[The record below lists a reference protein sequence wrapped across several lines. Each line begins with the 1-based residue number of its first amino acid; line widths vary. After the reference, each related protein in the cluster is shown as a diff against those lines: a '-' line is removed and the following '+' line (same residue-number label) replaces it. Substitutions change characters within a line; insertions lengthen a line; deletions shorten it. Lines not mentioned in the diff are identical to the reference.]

1 MRLPKTDPKILIWL
15 GAGLLVLGFVLPLL
29 MTAQVIPSTFFL
41 NFLSFGF
48 QLAGMVSAMFGSFSI
63 VKVRLDKEK
72 AKNKDNLFMTEEH
85 PDEKMD

>member
-1 MRLPKTDPKILIWL
+1 MRLPKTDPKILIWA
-15 GAGLLVLGFVLPLL
+15 GAAMVVLGFVLPLL
-29 MTAQVIPSTFFL
+29 MTSQVIPSTLFL

-48 QLAGMVSAMFGSFSI
+48 QIGGMVSTMFGSFSI

-72 AKNKDNLFMTEEH
+72 EKNKDNLFMTEEH